1 MIRVLMAGPHP
12 MFQEG
17 LRRLFAEAGD
27 LELVAG
33 VGHVQAALRGVV
45 DAAIDV
51 AVIETELV
59 REAGG
64 EPAGIDAIEQIR
76 SVQASTRCVALSVR
90 GSRRELE
97 KALAA
102 GASGF
107 MTRAGSSGELIE
119 AIRSVHAGRWYV
131 SPSVTEG
138 LVTTLGKR
146 AEPGATG
153 LAGLTAR
160 EQEVLELIA
169 SGHSSPEIA
178 RRLGVSTR
186 TVDSHRARLMNKLG
200 LRKTAGLVRFA
211 VREGLIAA

>member
-1 MIRVLMAGPHP
+1 MIRVLIAGPHP

-17 LRRLFAEAGD
+17 LARLLAETGD
-27 LELVAG
+27 IELVSG
-33 VGHVQAALRGVV
+33 VGNVEATLRAVV
-45 DAAIDV
+45 GAAIDV
-51 AVIETELV
+51 AVIETELLS
-59 REAGG
+59 EAGG
-64 EPAGIDAIEQIR
+64 EPAGIDTVERIR
-76 SVQASTRCVALSVR
+76 ALQASTRCVALSVR

-102 GASGF
+102 GASAF
-107 MTRAGSSGELIE
+107 VTRAGSSGELIE
-119 AIRSVHAGRWYV
+119 AIRAVHAGRWYV

-138 LVTTLGKR
+138 LVVTLGKR
-146 AEPGATG
+146 SEPGATG

-169 SGHSSPEIA
+169 SGFSSPEIA
-178 RRLGVSTR
+178 KRLGVSTR
-186 TVDSHRARLMNKLG
+186 TVDSHRARLMSKLG